1 MKPDPKLE
9 AIAAKVLKKMEK
21 SGVTN
26 NQYGSVIAIIMIIG
40 VILTL
45 VRIIQECNQTKLLKF
60 NNKEK
65 AKLMHNEIQGICI
78 KRSLMNKWR
87 LNRII
92 KQKLSP
98 DDYKLYGTSLRDA
111 IMDTGPE
118 LTEDETYALVE
129 ATNV

>member
-1 MKPDPKLE
+1 MKSDPKLE
-9 AIAAKVLKKMEK
+9 AIAAKVLQKMNK
-21 SGVTN
+21 SDIPSD
-26 NQYGSVIAIIMIIG
+26 QYGSVIAIIMVIG

-45 VRIIQECNQTKLLKF
+45 VRIIQECNHTKLLKF
-60 NNKEK
+60 NTQEK

-78 KRSLMNKWR
+78 KRSLINKWR
-87 LNRII
+87 LSRII

-98 DDYKLYGTSLRDA
+98 DDYKLYGAKLRDA